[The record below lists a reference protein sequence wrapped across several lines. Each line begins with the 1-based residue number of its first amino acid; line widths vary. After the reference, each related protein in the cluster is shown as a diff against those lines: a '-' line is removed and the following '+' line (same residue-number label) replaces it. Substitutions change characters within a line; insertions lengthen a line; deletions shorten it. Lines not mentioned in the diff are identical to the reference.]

1 MIRLEQNR
9 PTSSRLE
16 PGRPRW
22 ILAGLGRPGYRR
34 GLRRSGPGRGL
45 TLSEVVT
52 ASAVLLLL
60 LGAAIGVLNH
70 GLAEVRR
77 QELSTQAAFLAQ
89 QELERL
95 VARPALSA
103 AEGRCQAPFEAFR
116 WRLEVRPEGELVALA
131 MRVDGPGGA
140 HFTLTTRR
148 RAVRSA
154 LWFTAIR
161 GGRSLVARV
170 EEDGTCL
177 ELWPSNQDSQPV
189 PSPDGTQLAF
199 VSSRGGS
206 GPRIYLQPIDRSRE
220 PLAIAD
226 HPPMQIEPC
235 WSPEGDEL
243 VFTGLEQARSSL
255 WSLEPRSGRVRRL
268 SPLDSE
274 EAGACFGPAGRL
286 YLVASQGINQRL
298 VAATGDRRK
307 TLLEPAQGWIGS
319 PTVSPDG
326 GRLALMAT
334 HEGGPTVYTLSLAG
348 GRLQRVAEAASG
360 PRFSPDGKRLAFWS
374 SQGQLGVVSAEGGPA
389 RMISLPEGIQARDV
403 VWGP

>member
-22 ILAGLGRPGYRR
+22 ILPGLGRPGYRR

-52 ASAVLLLL
+52 ASALLLLL

-70 GLAEVRR
+70 GLAQVRR
-77 QELSTQAAFLAQ
+77 QELTTQAAFLAQ

-116 WRLEVRPEGELVALA
+116 WRLEVRPEGQLVALA
-131 MRVDGPGGA
+131 LRVDGPGGA

-148 RAVRSA
+148 RTVRSA
-154 LWFTAIR
+154 LWLTAAR
-161 GGRSLVARV
+161 HGRSQVARV
-170 EEDGTCL
+170 EEDGSAF
-177 ELWPSNQDSQPV
+177 ELWPADQASQPA

-199 VSSRGGS
+199 VSTRGGC
-206 GPRIYLQPIDRSRE
+206 GPRLYLQPIDRSRE
-220 PLAIAD
+220 PVAVAD
-226 HPPMQIEPC
+226 EPPMQIEPC
-235 WSPEGDEL
+235 WSPDGREL
-243 VFTGLEQARSSL
+243 VFTGLEQDRSSL
-255 WSLEPRSGRVRRL
+255 WSLELGSGRVRRL
-268 SPLDSE
+268 SPLGSE

-286 YLVASQGINQRL
+286 YLVAGQGSRQRL
-298 VAATGDRRK
+298 VTVSGDRRR
-307 TLLEPAQGWIGS
+307 TVYEPRQGWIGS
-319 PTVSPDG
+319 PSVSPDG
-326 GRLALMAT
+326 QRLALMAT
-334 HEGGPTVYTLSLAG
+334 HEGGPALYTLSLAG
-348 GRLQRVAEAASG
+348 GRLEQVAEAASG
-360 PRFSPDGKRLAFWS
+360 PRFSPDGSRLAFWS
-374 SQGQLGVVSAEGGPA
+374 SQGQVGVVSAEGGPA
-389 RMISLPEGIQARDV
+389 RMIFLPEGIQARDV